1 MSSDSARA
9 LTPKGVAA
17 QLGLCT
23 RTVLNYI
30 RCECIKPVYRLNARV
45 NRIPQH
51 AVDDYLAQG
60 QVVPPKDSQ
69 PLHDPGERR
78 IAV

>member
-9 LTPKGVAA
+9 LTPKEVAA

-30 RCECIKPVYRLNARV
+30 RSERIKPVYRLNARV
-45 NRIPQH
+45 IRIPQH

-60 QVVPPKDSQ
+60 KVVPETTSTAA
-69 PLHDPGERR
+69 HDPGERR
-78 IAV
+78 LAV